1 MEDEKKE
8 VVTSDGITDKFGD
21 TEQSLATEEAVRIGN
36 KYLMHD
42 GSLAAHDIAERKARG
57 KAADERIRKAL
68 GDVGFEDFKQRTADA
83 QSARDEQFEK
93 MARTNILHG
102 LVAAHKNANES
113 ACNEQ
118 IELDTMGS
126 AAETLGVAH
135 DAEQNV
141 EDMQNKLAWVTT
153 TRDHMFH
160 AIDARTDWDDARKQK
175 EKDAVELAVSAHNT
189 AYALAFGVKE
199 SDIEARRASTAIK
212 QTVGLSDAVKKCFE
226 RGYSFCKTAGGDH
239 EMCYA
244 KGMEE
249 ARNFSLRYFKE
260 RIARGNIREVLTQ
273 LDYLESKS
281 DAMFQDSRVKRDK
294 NGKPILDAKG
304 NNIYGDDGVFDP
316 SQMLFC
322 RFEDFNEL
330 RNAAN
335 VALSRAEQYNNI
347 RNAKRLE
354 DFKLAD
360 AGIRMRADKLSLAP
374 VLDIDK
380 MNELMKST
388 ERMLSKGFADA
399 DKTSKYLTDIIKSAE
414 RKYSKAQKDSKK
426 LQTVDDFEREYRE
439 YMDKLKES
447 APMAWFAKNGQIE
460 VHAGEYADVAADVDG
475 QNRLILLIRNGQ
487 SRGILKGDVWNNRL
501 RKLEEGRAS
510 EDYDAALS
518 LMADSGIEVDTEAS
532 KSLRTAYGGDV
543 AKKTGET
550 LGDAVLKSMWAKD
563 DTGRLKLENSKYM
576 MYNWNDPK
584 TGRKV
589 PLTGDELNQVL
600 GLVSEWQRRH
610 VNPSPN
616 GTYSPELKEY
626 VTGVL
631 RDAARR
637 KTISHWFSS
646 DENDI
651 PFGFSDIENVGRSR
665 MRAYFAGEQRDK
677 TGKKVYNIRSSYNR
691 DMSILESAALDGALP
706 TQSEMANALRA
717 RITESEMAN
726 ALRTRITVR

>member
-42 GSLAAHDIAERKARG
+42 GSLAAHDIAERRARG

-93 MARTNILHG
+93 MSRVSILHG
-102 LVAAHKNANES
+102 LIAAHKNANEA
-113 ACNEQ
+113 ACNEL

-126 AAETLGVAH
+126 SAEILGIAN

-304 NNIYGDDGVFDP
+304 NKIYGDDGVFDP

-335 VALSRAEQYNNI
+335 VALSSAEQYNKI

-360 AGIRMRADKLSLAP
+360 AGIRMQADKLSLAP

-388 ERMLSKGFADA
+388 ERMLSEGFADA

-414 RKYSKAQKDSKK
+414 RKYSKAQKDSEK

-532 KSLRTAYGGDV
+532 KSLRTASGGDV

-563 DTGRLKLENSKYM
+563 DTGRLKLKNSKYM

-691 DMSILESAALDGALP
+691 DMSILESAALNGALP
-706 TQSEMANALRA
+706 TQSEMANAIRA
-717 RITESEMAN
+717 RITGK
-726 ALRTRITVR
+726 

>member
-1 MEDEKKE
+1 MKDEKKE
-8 VVTSDGITDKFGD
+8 VVTSEGITDKFGD

-42 GSLAAHDIAERKARG
+42 GSLAAQDIAERRARG

-68 GDVGFEDFKQRTADA
+68 GDVGFENFKQHTAGA

-160 AIDARTDWDDARKQK
+160 AIDARTDWDDARKKK
-175 EKDAVELAVSAHNT
+175 EKDAVDIAVSAHNT

-199 SDIEARRASTAIK
+199 SDIEARRASTALK
-212 QTVGLSDAVKKCFE
+212 QTAGLSDAVKKCFE

-249 ARNFSLRYFKE
+249 ARNFALRYFKE
-260 RIARGNIREVLTQ
+260 RVARGNIREVLAQ
-273 LDYLESKS
+273 LDYFEKKS
-281 DAMFQDSRVKRDK
+281 DAMFQESRVKVDA
-294 NGKPILDAKG
+294 NGKPVLDAKG
-304 NNIYGDDGVFDP
+304 NKVYGDEGVFDP

-322 RFEDFNEL
+322 RFEDFGTL
-330 RNAAN
+330 RDSAQAALAK
-335 VALSRAEQYNNI
+335 VEQYNRI
-347 RNAKRLE
+347 RNAKQME
-354 DFKLAD
+354 QFKLAD
-360 AGIRMRADKLSLAP
+360 ASIRMQADKLSLAP

-380 MNELMKST
+380 MEELMKAT
-388 ERMLSKGFADA
+388 EGLLASGFADA
-399 DKTSKYLTDIIKSAE
+399 DKTSSYLAGIVKAAE
-414 RKYSKAQKDSKK
+414 RKYSKAQKDSEK
-426 LQTVDDFEREYRE
+426 LQTIDDFEREYRE

-487 SRGILKGDVWNNRL
+487 SRGILKGDVWNSRL

-510 EDYDAALS
+510 EDYDAALG

-532 KSLRTAYGGDV
+532 EGLRTALGGEA
-543 AKKTGET
+543 AKAGEELGET
-550 LGDAVLKSMWAKD
+550 ALKSMWSKD
-563 DTGRLKLENSKYM
+563 ATGRLKLRNSKYM
-576 MYNWNDPK
+576 MYNWTDPK

-616 GTYSPELKEY
+616 GTYSPELMEY

-631 RDAARR
+631 RGAVRR

-646 DENDI
+646 DENDV

-691 DMSILESAALDGALP
+691 DMSILESAALNGALP

-717 RITESEMAN
+717 RT
-726 ALRTRITVR
+726 TGK

>member
-42 GSLAAHDIAERKARG
+42 GSLAAHDIAERRARG

-93 MARTNILHG
+93 MSRVSILHG
-102 LVAAHKNANES
+102 LIAAHKNANEA
-113 ACNEQ
+113 ACNEL

-126 AAETLGVAH
+126 SAEILGIANE
-135 DAEQNV
+135 AEQNV

-304 NNIYGDDGVFDP
+304 NKIYGDDGVFDP

-335 VALSRAEQYNNI
+335 VALSRAEQYNKI

-360 AGIRMRADKLSLAP
+360 AGIRMQADKLSLAP

-388 ERMLSKGFADA
+388 ERMLSEGFADA

-414 RKYSKAQKDSKK
+414 RKYSKAQKDSEK

-532 KSLRTAYGGDV
+532 KSLRTASGGDV

-563 DTGRLKLENSKYM
+563 DTGRLKLKNSKYM

-616 GTYSPELKEY
+616 GTYSPEMKEY

-631 RDAARR
+631 MDAVRR

-646 DENDI
+646 DENDV
-651 PFGFSDIENVGRSR
+651 PFGFSDIENVGRRR

-691 DMSILESAALDGALP
+691 DMSILESAALNGVLP

-717 RITESEMAN
+717 RITGK
-726 ALRTRITVR
+726 

>member
-42 GSLAAHDIAERKARG
+42 GSLAAPDIAERRARG

-68 GDVGFEDFKQRTADA
+68 GDVGFENFKQRTAGA

-93 MARTNILHG
+93 MSRVSILHG
-102 LVAAHKNANES
+102 LIAAHKNANEA
-113 ACNEQ
+113 ACNEL

-126 AAETLGVAH
+126 SAEILGIAN

-226 RGYSFCKTAGGDH
+226 RGYSFCKTYGGDH

-304 NNIYGDDGVFDP
+304 NKIYGDDGVFDP

-322 RFEDFNEL
+322 RFEDF
-330 RNAAN
+330 
-335 VALSRAEQYNNI
+335 
-347 RNAKRLE
+347 
-354 DFKLAD
+354 KLAD
-360 AGIRMRADKLSLAP
+360 AGIRMQADKLSLAP

-388 ERMLSKGFADA
+388 ERMLSEGFADA

-414 RKYSKAQKDSKK
+414 RKYSKAQKDSEK

-460 VHAGEYADVAADVDG
+460 VHPGEYADVAADVDG

-532 KSLRTAYGGDV
+532 VGLRTAIGGE
-543 AKKTGET
+543 AARAGKKLGET
-550 LGDAVLKSMWAKD
+550 TLKSMWIKD
-563 DTGRLKLENSKYM
+563 ATGRLKLKDSKYM
-576 MYNWNDPK
+576 MYNWTDPR

-589 PLTGDELNQVL
+589 PLTCDELNQVL

-616 GTYSPELKEY
+616 GTYNKELKDY

-631 RDAARR
+631 AGAVRR

-646 DENDI
+646 DENDV
-651 PFGFSDIENVGRSR
+651 PFGFGDIENVGRSR

-691 DMSILESAALDGALP
+691 DMSILESAALNGALP
-706 TQSEMANALRA
+706 TQSEMVNALRA
-717 RITESEMAN
+717 RITGK
-726 ALRTRITVR
+726 

>member
-1 MEDEKKE
+1 MEGEKKDI
-8 VVTSDGITDKFGD
+8 VTSDEIIDKFGD
-21 TEQSLATEEAVRIGN
+21 TENGLSIEEAARIGN

-42 GSLAAHDIAERKARG
+42 GALAAQDIAERRARG

-68 GDVGFEDFKQRTADA
+68 GDVGFENFKQRTAGA

-93 MARTNILHG
+93 MSRVSILHG
-102 LVAAHKNANES
+102 LIAAHKNANEA
-113 ACNEQ
+113 ACNEL

-126 AAETLGVAH
+126 SAEILGIAN

-189 AYALAFGVKE
+189 AHALDFGVKE

-260 RIARGNIREVLTQ
+260 RIARGNIMEVLTQ

-281 DAMFQDSRVKRDK
+281 DAMFKDSRVKRDK

-304 NNIYGDDGVFDP
+304 NKIYGDYGVFDP

-322 RFEDFNEL
+322 RFEDFKEL
-330 RNAAN
+330 RNAAS
-335 VALSRAEQYNNI
+335 VALSSAEQYNKI

-360 AGIRMRADKLSLAP
+360 AGIRMQAYKLSLAP

-388 ERMLSKGFADA
+388 ERMLSEGFADA
-399 DKTSKYLTDIIKSAE
+399 DKTGKYLTDIIKSAE
-414 RKYSKAQKDSKK
+414 RKYNKAQKDSEK

-439 YMDKLKES
+439 YMNKLKES

-475 QNRLILLIRNGQ
+475 QNRLILLIRNGL

-532 KSLRTAYGGDV
+532 KSLRTAIGGEA
-543 AKKTGET
+543 AKAGEELDET
-550 LGDAVLKSMWAKD
+550 ALKSMWSKD
-563 DTGRLKLENSKYM
+563 ATGRLRLKNSKYM
-576 MYNWNDPK
+576 MYSWTDLR

-616 GTYSPELKEY
+616 GTYNKELKDY

-631 RDAARR
+631 AGAVRR
-637 KTISHWFSS
+637 KTISHLFSP
-646 DENDI
+646 DENDV

-691 DMSILESAALDGALP
+691 DMSILESAALNGALP

-717 RITESEMAN
+717 RITGK
-726 ALRTRITVR
+726 

>member
-281 DAMFQDSRVKRDK
+281 DAMFRDSRVKRDK

-335 VALSRAEQYNNI
+335 VALSRAEQYNKI